1 MSVAL
6 VASSSVW
13 QRQDAMKSWLGSASP
28 GASVSSQTTSPD
40 KRRILDFK
48 VKMKKSVA
56 APPPLLPL
64 RGERG
69 HRLIALICSTNPVD
83 ILFKHQPSQDDETHL
98 KNIYIVDVDLKSG
111 HALARIYN
119 ILK

>member
-1 MSVAL
+1 
-6 VASSSVW
+6 
-13 QRQDAMKSWLGSASP
+13 
-28 GASVSSQTTSPD
+28 
-40 KRRILDFK
+40 
-48 VKMKKSVA
+48 MKKSVA
-56 APPPLLPL
+56 TPPANLPL